1 MRRLLPILLVLLFL
15 LPFPAL
21 AEGENL
27 LVNGSVDDVS
37 AAGFPTGW
45 EQDMWF
51 TGADVSQL
59 SVESGGVEGSC
70 LRVENMSVNDARWAQ
85 VVEVEPNTIYRFSAM
100 VRAEG
105 VVRAATARTS
115 PSAASTSI
123 RKCSTTPAA
132 TGWSCR

>member
-85 VVEVEPNTIYRFSAM
+85 VVKVEPNTIYRMGEVLVTPSNIGTGTVKITKYNII
-100 VRAEG
+100 VRVEIIDYNQIN
-105 VVRAATARTS
+105 VR
-115 PSAASTSI
+115 PSFD
-123 RKCSTTPAA
+123 
-132 TGWSCR
+132 